1 LFYFHSLASQI
12 LSKNELNIPLYT
24 SGQENLIF
32 RDSTEICNFH
42 RQELNSKDL
51 AEIGKCL
58 STVWLDL
65 TLGLER
71 VMLTEELV
79 RLMENIEKD
88 KRKLLDLTL
97 EADYKNQLTLLY
109 LDFYYR
115 LEVFLEFFAARQVL
129 AETFTKLKYF
139 SFFSRE
145 VFQQIVTLDFYLVRN
160 LFDLLSFFDDYQE
173 ILTKSLNDKSN

>member
-1 LFYFHSLASQI
+1 MFYFHSLASQI

-129 AETFTKLKYF
+129 AETFTKLKDF